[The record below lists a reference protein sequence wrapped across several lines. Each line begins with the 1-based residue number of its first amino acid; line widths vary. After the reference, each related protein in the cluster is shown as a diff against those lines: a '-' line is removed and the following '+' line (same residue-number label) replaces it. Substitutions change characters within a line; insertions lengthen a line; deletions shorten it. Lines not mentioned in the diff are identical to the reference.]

1 MPARK
6 SFNPFYV
13 LLLPAGF
20 VFAVT
25 AFAYGFMAFQ
35 AVNAVRAEAGAHAGH
50 PLFRWLRSHGD
61 EAMLIELAVLAILT
75 FAAMATDRL
84 WDRSARTSNRIDS
97 QTPRVDR
104 DSGSQEA
111 R

>member
-1 MPARK
+1 MPAK
-6 SFNPFYV
+6 KTFNPFYV

-50 PLFRWLRSHGD
+50 PLFRWLRLHGD
-61 EAMLIELAVLAILT
+61 ETMLIELAVLAVLT
-75 FAAMATDRL
+75 FAAMATDRW
-84 WDRSARTSNRIDS
+84 WDRGRSNRLESEIE
-97 QTPRVDR
+97 PRR
-104 DSGSQEA
+104 HEGTKES
-111 R
+111 

>member
-35 AVNAVRAEAGAHAGH
+35 AVNAVRAEVGAHAGH
-50 PLFRWLRSHGD
+50 PLFRWLRAHGD

-84 WDRSARTSNRIDS
+84 WDRSARTSDRIDS
-97 QTPRVDR
+97 QTPQVDR
-104 DSGSQEA
+104 DSGS
-111 R
+111 